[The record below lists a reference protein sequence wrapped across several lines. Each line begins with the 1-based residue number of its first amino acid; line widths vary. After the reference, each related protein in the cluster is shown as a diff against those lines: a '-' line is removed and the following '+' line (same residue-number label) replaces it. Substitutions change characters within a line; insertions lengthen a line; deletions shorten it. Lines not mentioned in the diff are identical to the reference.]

1 MEYANHYAGYVY
13 PNESVEWGLMIVMY
27 PYITGIVAGAFIVS
41 SLYHVFKNETLAP
54 VGKLALLVSL
64 AFLCFATT
72 PLLLHL
78 GHPERSFSIMIRPNL
93 LSAMSGFGFIY
104 SFYMA
109 LLLLE
114 IWFIYRP
121 VIVDCGAWPT
131 GHCNT
136 RPSSS
141 NSNCFKVRPPRTASL
156 AVIAGLLSSTWSSAA
171 RCTLSS
177 EP

>member
-1 MEYANHYAGYVY
+1 MHYEGYVY
-13 PNESVEWGLMIVMY
+13 PNEAVEWGLMIVMY

-41 SLYHVFKNETLAP
+41 SLYHVFKNKSLAP
-54 VGKLALLVSL
+54 VGKLSLLVSL

-104 SFYMA
+104 SFYMV

-114 IWFIYRP
+114 IWFI
-121 VIVDCGAWPT
+121 
-131 GHCNT
+131 
-136 RPSSS
+136 
-141 NSNCFKVRPPRTASL
+141 
-156 AVIAGLLSSTWSSAA
+156 
-171 RCTLSS
+171 
-177 EP
+177 